1 MQQVNDEKK
10 LKFNIALGQIVQKL
24 RKENKRVS
32 ISKLARE
39 YDLDRGNL
47 SKLERGIN
55 GCHIITAWKIC
66 EASGIKFSEFA
77 KLLENA
83 LGNNFKFIDE

>member
-1 MQQVNDEKK
+1 MQQVDIDKRT
-10 LKFNIALGQIVQKL
+10 KFNKTLGQIIRNM
-24 RKENKRVS
+24 RKENKHIS

-55 GCHIITAWKIC
+55 GCNMITARKIC
-66 EASGIKFSEFA
+66 EASEIKFSDFA
-77 KLLENA
+77 LFSVI
-83 LGNNFKFIDE
+83 G

>member
-1 MQQVNDEKK
+1 MQQVDIDKRA
-10 LKFNIALGQIVQKL
+10 KFNKTLGQIVQKL
-24 RKENKRVS
+24 RKENKHIS

-66 EASGIKFSEFA
+66 EASGIKFSDFA
-77 KLLENA
+77 ELLEKQ
-83 LGNNFKFIDE
+83 LGSGFKFVDE

>member
-1 MQQVNDEKK
+1 MQQVDDKK
-10 LKFNIALGQIVQKL
+10 LIFNIALGKIIQNI
-24 RKENKRVS
+24 RKSKNNIS

-39 YDLDRGNL
+39 YELDRGNL

-66 EASGIKFSEFA
+66 EAADVKFSDFA
-77 KLLENA
+77 KLLESE
-83 LGNNFKFIDE
+83 LGENFRFTDE